1 MQTAPM
7 NSSDA
12 MASQP
17 PVVVIIAVS
26 IPPTPPVSIVV
37 IIIVV
42 IVIVIV
48 PVAIPIRSSF
58 FTVLSVIILSL
69 NRGQAR

>member
-12 MASQP
+12 VASQP
-17 PVVVIIAVS
+17 PVVVIIAVT
-26 IPPTPPVSIVV
+26 IPPTPPVSV
-37 IIIVV
+37 VV

-48 PVAIPIRSSF
+48 IVFVAIPIRSSF
-58 FTVLSVIILSL
+58 FTVLSVIIISL